1 MFTDDQSLH
10 KKEATNKALK
20 VISEKIPVVSERSI
34 YKLLAPIAKIHENHN
49 LMVEI
54 IQNELIYK
62 LAANNYTTEIS
73 VDRS

>member
-1 MFTDDQSLH
+1 MFTEDKSRN
-10 KKEATNKALK
+10 KKDATNKALK

-34 YKLLAPIAKIHENHN
+34 YKLLAPIAKINDNHN

-62 LAANNYTTEIS
+62 IAANNYTTELLA
-73 VDRS
+73 DRS